1 MIWSNC
7 DTSLM
12 LCGQNVLWAKHDVAK
27 IIRNKMKMDQIWCG
41 WPNDTLITWLNKIM
55 LHFKHQNKCCLQ
67 GFTKKTNS
75 HVLLFSLS
83 YVFVENSIFCE
94 SCWWELH
101 LVLGFKNQHNDFFFQ
116 QDNQSAIRSS
126 TLYLIYFH
134 FFPDYFGP
142 QHGWLTIH
150 FDQMT

>member
-67 GFTKKTNS
+67 GFTKKLIPMCCYFPLAMF
-75 HVLLFSLS
+75 LLRIQF
-83 YVFVENSIFCE
+83 FCE

-101 LVLGFKNQHNDFFFQ
+101 LVLGFKNQRNVFFQ
-116 QDNQSAIRSS
+116 QDNQSIIRSS